1 MRQGRDA
8 PPLAIL
14 IRALLTSF
22 IVGLSWPAGAS
33 GAPRSGV
40 DQAKAVAQKV
50 YAQGVDHY
58 RAGRLLEAL
67 AAFRASYAMV
77 RSPNSHLMI
86 ARALRDHGSLVDAYL
101 EYGEVVAEADSASA
115 EDPKY
120 DKASQ
125 DARAERASLRERLT
139 MVTVQVN
146 EPPDDLRIAVG
157 DRTVDKARWG
167 EAVPVSSGAIVARA
181 TSAGRPEQRR
191 ELAAVPG
198 GDLVVRFDFGRSL
211 VSAPQAVPVGI
222 DGASSET
229 LGAASAFPRGDAIP
243 DIPRQPA
250 RAPPPTK
257 DRTWAY
263 VSFGL
268 GAAGLAT
275 FVTFGAIDQAAFN
288 DLQRKCPGGHCG
300 PDAAAD
306 VDRGRQAQTI
316 ANVGL
321 GVALVG
327 GTLGSIILVSTR
339 APEERTEEV
348 ARRPGRVTLTDL
360 TIAPHSVQVGGAF

>member
-8 PPLAIL
+8 PPLAFL
-14 IRALLTSF
+14 IRALLTSCL
-22 IVGLSWPAGAS
+22 IGLCWPAGVS
-33 GAPRSGV
+33 GAPRAKV
-40 DQAKAVAQKV
+40 NQANEVAQKV

-86 ARALRDHGSLVDAYL
+86 ARALRDHGSLVEAYV

-115 EDPKY
+115 HDPKY

-139 MVTVQVN
+139 MLTVQVN

-157 DRTVDKARWG
+157 DRTIDKARWG

-198 GDLVVRFDFGRSL
+198 GNLVVRFDFGRL
-211 VSAPQAVPVGI
+211 APASDAMPVGTE
-222 DGASSET
+222 GLSRET

-243 DIPRQPA
+243 DIPRQPP
-250 RAPPPTK
+250 RAPPPAP

-275 FVTFGAIDQAAFN
+275 FVTFGAINQAAFN
-288 DLQRKCPGGHCG
+288 DLQKKCPGGHCG

-327 GTLGSIILVSTR
+327 GTLGAIVLVSTR
-339 APEERTEEV
+339 APEQRGEEV
-348 ARRPGRVTLTDL
+348 AHRPGRVTLTDL
-360 TIAPHSVQVGGAF
+360 SIAPQSVQLGGVF